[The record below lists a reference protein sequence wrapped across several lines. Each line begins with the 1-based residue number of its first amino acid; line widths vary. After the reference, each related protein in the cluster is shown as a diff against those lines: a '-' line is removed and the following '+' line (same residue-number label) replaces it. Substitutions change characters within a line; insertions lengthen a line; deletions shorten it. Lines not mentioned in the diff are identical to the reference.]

1 MVLIPTLVLILSSQ
15 LRDKCDEK
23 QEVLEEQ
30 LSYMAYMDTE
40 YDVRPWKPAGGVVE
54 VKETDN
60 HDTIKMKLDT
70 EVRCL

>member
-1 MVLIPTLVLILSSQ
+1 
-15 LRDKCDEK
+15 
-23 QEVLEEQ
+23 
-30 LSYMAYMDTE
+30 MAYMDTE